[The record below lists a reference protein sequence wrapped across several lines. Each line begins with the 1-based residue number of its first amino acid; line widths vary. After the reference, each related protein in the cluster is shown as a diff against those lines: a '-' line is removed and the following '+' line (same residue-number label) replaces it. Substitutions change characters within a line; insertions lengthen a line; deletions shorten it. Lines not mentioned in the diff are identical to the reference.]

1 MLGKGAPPPLT
12 LALAPMI
19 TRHTYPDLLTTG
31 GRLAATVW
39 GGATPAQAVAAT
51 LALDTAAIVL
61 RITDTAGRTIAQGLA
76 PGGLAA

>member
-1 MLGKGAPPPLT
+1 
-12 LALAPMI
+12 MI

-39 GGATPAQAVAAT
+39 GGANPAQAVAAT
-51 LALDTAAIVL
+51 LAQDAAAIVL
-61 RITDTAGRTIAQGLA
+61 RITDTAGRTVAQGLA

>member
-1 MLGKGAPPPLT
+1 
-12 LALAPMI
+12 MI